1 MTLSDLD
8 TESPIIELNEV
19 SRRFADPARTV
30 LRGVSLAVRPRELIA
45 LVGPS
50 GGGKTTL
57 LSIMGALDTGY
68 EGRASLFGRH
78 LRDLNDDQ
86 LSRLR
91 NESVGFVFQAF
102 HLLDHLSV
110 VENVELALW
119 LMTDPVGVGEARRR
133 ASTALAEVGLA
144 GREEERVGLLSG
156 GERQRVAIARAI
168 VNRPRLLLADE
179 PTGNLDGETGSR
191 ILEIFDRVR
200 RHDSPACAVVV
211 ATHDPSLAQ
220 QADRV
225 IRLVDGRLEAG
236 EEDNGARRNAAEA

>member
-1 MTLSDLD
+1 MTETDQKQNASIVTLAGV
-8 TESPIIELNEV
+8 T
-19 SRRFADPARTV
+19 RRFVDPERTV
-30 LRGVSLAVRPRELIA
+30 LNDIDLSVTSGELVA

-68 EGRASLFGRH
+68 DGRVCLLGRS
-78 LRDLNDDQ
+78 LRDFDDDR

-102 HLLDHLSV
+102 HLLEHLPV
-110 VENVELALW
+110 IENVELALW
-119 LMTDPVGVGEARRR
+119 LLPEPIAADAARRR
-133 ASTALAEVGLA
+133 ARAALHEVGLE
-144 GREEERVGLLSG
+144 GRDGERVGRLSG

-179 PTGNLDGETGSR
+179 PTGNLDGATGAVILDIFNR
-191 ILEIFDRVR
+191 IRQA
-200 RHDSPACAVVV
+200 DSPGCAVVV
-211 ATHDPSLAQ
+211 ATHDPVLAE

-225 IRLVDGRLEAG
+225 VRLTDGRLE
-236 EEDNGARRNAAEA
+236 EEDNGARRHAAQA